1 MRFKIFLDVQ
11 RIPQMYR
18 MYLLSFIK
26 EMIRKGDADLYA
38 QLYDG
43 KKNPKPFTFSFYM
56 KDFHFEKESQQYV
69 MKSATL
75 IFSTSNPTV
84 GVAFFNGLSQTD
96 KFNHPE
102 YPFKITS
109 KEIGR
114 EQLIKS
120 DVVTFAILNAVLLE
134 DKNKKPILFTDP
146 NFEQELN
153 IITNKQFQALY
164 GRALYEPLKVCA
176 HKLKKQV
183 IKETNRHADGQVLYY
198 TAQKGDLI
206 LQGNP
211 KDLQL
216 IYQDGLGLRRSQGF
230 GLLEVRNNG

>member
-1 MRFKIFLDVQ
+1 MRFKVFLDVQ
-11 RIPQMYR
+11 IIPQMYR

-26 EMIRKGDADLYA
+26 DMIRKGDQELYE
-38 QLYDG
+38 QLYNG
-43 KKNPKPFTFSFYM
+43 TKNPKPFTFSLYM
-56 KDFHFEKESQQYV
+56 KDFHLNKESQQY
-69 MKSATL
+69 KLKDATL
-75 IFSTSNPTV
+75 IFSTSNPTI

-96 KFNHPE
+96 KFTHPE

-120 DVVTFAILNAVLLE
+120 DVAAFSILNSVLLE
-134 DKNKKPILFTDP
+134 DKNKKPILFTDS
-146 NFEQELN
+146 NFEKELN
-153 IITNKQFQALY
+153 VITNKQFQSLY
-164 GRALYEPLKVCA
+164 GRELYEPLKIHA

-183 IKETNRHADGQVLYY
+183 IKETNRHADGKVLYY
-198 TAQKGDLI
+198 TAQKGDLV

-230 GLLEVRNNG
+230 GLLEVQNHG